1 MNTQDTLIKLRTS
14 TGMTRKE
21 FLPIFRNSLPHFTG
35 LGVRKPYY
43 ARLFIALNDI

>member
-14 TGMTRKE
+14 TGMKRV
-21 FLPIFRNSLPHFTG
+21 LPIFRNSLPHFTG